1 MKIKKNKKVKKN
13 FYDPINIIFGN
24 LYSKHKTQ
32 ISNYNTAQI
41 NSILFNYSVPNSTQ
55 IIQAYYKEM
64 VILCDSNEYMKLYY
78 PYSETSQKLK
88 VFGYIYINNFK
99 PPPNY
104 IVLDRFN
111 RNIMLKL
118 LIYKQELIDR
128 YNYYMY
134 QKKNN
139 LNGDEDGDKEYDIN
153 LKNLYDSSDYMKT
166 NKDNL
171 ISKKSSSRNK
181 PILSG
186 KNLKGKPKKNVH
198 FSKDHFNLKS
208 YISAIDD
215 ESKFESKGVSR
226 YMDPIEI
233 KENEDNN
240 ENSIDSIMKLMDKF
254 INNKKIENNNIY
266 RKKTKKIS
274 NLFDLKSN
282 RDIRKKFSER
292 QNKRGLTDKLLLS
305 QNKIIN
311 LLKNYRKNFGKINK
325 YYLSLDKFKEKLQE
339 NNKKK
344 ELIEKYW
351 KINKNFVTN
360 LIENKNIKIKNN
372 NYRNYFISNT
382 NFSPRFNFTSE
393 ESSSKNII
401 NNNNNYNYNILSLSP
416 TSKVSSLSSNTKI
429 TFSPLSYTSNAMFKK
444 YKINFNKNKFSNSLE
459 NKKIKIKNSLIM
471 KIQNNSD
478 FMKNKKFY
486 CVFSKLE
493 NNKTNNIN
501 KVNKNNK
508 MKFIPFNSIGKNTFF
523 NSHIFTRNNSF
534 NFSKG
539 FNIFRGCSPLNDNR
553 FIKSLE
559 SYI

>member
-104 IVLDRFN
+104 IALDRFN

-539 FNIFRGCSPLNDNR
+539 FNIFRACSPLNDNR